1 MKIKK
6 NIITSL
12 FLILFLL
19 DGCRSEL
26 EELRYNPDLNTLNF
40 KSSQEMIDY
49 FNNISSGINFKKK
62 STNENDF
69 ISFEQEYF
77 NAISEL
83 ENSRNIYEH
92 DSILYANKDILELSD
107 STYIPKIVNP
117 FYQLICNRKGYYESE
132 NQLHKVLNDS
142 EIAIVNMEN
151 ASLLIN
157 GNLNSS
163 LVKIVKYNSDEQ
175 QVNGKV
181 KGNCGQKLEVN
192 YFANAKRC
200 RDDRRVYV
208 RAYAYFAISGNQYT
222 PMVISEAY
230 GEIRNWLCN
239 WNLYSTELRTR
250 NCSFTVTARLNNKDY
265 SSSLSFP
272 NKIANSKSII
282 LHNGAVAQPITWL
295 GGQIPTIQFT
305 SIHLESTSRGVG
317 LNNWAILDCK

>member
-92 DSILYANKDILELSD
+92 DSILYA
-107 STYIPKIVNP
+107 
-117 FYQLICNRKGYYESE
+117 
-132 NQLHKVLNDS
+132 
-142 EIAIVNMEN
+142 
-151 ASLLIN
+151 
-157 GNLNSS
+157 
-163 LVKIVKYNSDEQ
+163 
-175 QVNGKV
+175 
-181 KGNCGQKLEVN
+181 
-192 YFANAKRC
+192 
-200 RDDRRVYV
+200 
-208 RAYAYFAISGNQYT
+208 
-222 PMVISEAY
+222 
-230 GEIRNWLCN
+230 
-239 WNLYSTELRTR
+239 
-250 NCSFTVTARLNNKDY
+250 
-265 SSSLSFP
+265 
-272 NKIANSKSII
+272 
-282 LHNGAVAQPITWL
+282 
-295 GGQIPTIQFT
+295 
-305 SIHLESTSRGVG
+305 
-317 LNNWAILDCK
+317 